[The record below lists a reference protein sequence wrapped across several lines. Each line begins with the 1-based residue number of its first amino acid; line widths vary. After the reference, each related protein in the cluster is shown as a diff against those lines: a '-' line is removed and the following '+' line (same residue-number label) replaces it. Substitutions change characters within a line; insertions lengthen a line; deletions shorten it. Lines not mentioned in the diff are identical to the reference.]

1 MFGRFPSP
9 FKYVKDRSKIIFA
22 DLINNLLIDTLK
34 NKGQLTYR

>member
-1 MFGRFPSP
+1 P